1 MANPLQTFPQGPLL
15 SFHVD
20 PDPELDNFLVHFLSI
35 YDNLM
40 SHHVPSPPGYDVVM
54 TEQVS
59 GPKEPKILGRH
70 MPSVPYLKEKIGAKE
85 REGDDG
91 RAAKEND
98 LKHGKQEP
106 G

>member
-20 PDPELDNFLVHFLSI
+20 PDPELDNFLVNFLSI

-59 GPKEPKILGRH
+59 GPKEPKLLGRH
-70 MPSVPYLKEKIGAKE
+70 MPSVPKLYFNMIIGLMTFLPTACRLRFHVYL
-85 REGDDG
+85 
-91 RAAKEND
+91 
-98 LKHGKQEP
+98 
-106 G
+106 